1 MGVAVGAGVAT
12 YEVRL
17 PASCSDVALELNN
30 VSRSGKGRV
39 ELSESEESSGRPTWG
54 ICILEQFQFFGRTN

>member
-17 PASCSDVALELNN
+17 QRSLNN
-30 VSRSGKGRV
+30 VSRIGRGRA
-39 ELSESEESSGRPTWG
+39 ELHESEESSGRPTWG